1 MTSSDTVMEQWAV
14 NILQLRYTKQLR
26 LYQQQNNTE
35 RLEED
40 SKQRKP
46 KACEKMP
53 QECRQL
59 TLDVS
64 VVPKNCRPSELER
77 RA

>member
-1 MTSSDTVMEQWAV
+1 MTPSDTVMEQWAV

-26 LYQQQNNTE
+26 LYHQQNNTK

-40 SKQRKP
+40 YKQRKP

-53 QECRQL
+53 QECSQL

-64 VVPKNCRPSELER
+64 VVSKNCT
-77 RA
+77 